1 MNTLPA
7 VLGILLGL
15 VLTWG
20 QLTHPW
26 RKPFQTL
33 LTALT
38 ALVWTLLGLSLLTW
52 LAVLPPDSPRVY
64 TVLLLKGGAV
74 WLVGAGV
81 ATVGVRRRRKPQ
93 PST

>member
-1 MNTLPA
+1 MTLPA
-7 VLGILLGL
+7 LLGILLGL

-26 RKPFQTL
+26 RKPFQTFV
-33 LTALT
+33 TALT

-64 TVLLLKGGAV
+64 TVLLLKGGAL
-74 WLVGAGV
+74 WLVGALASSV
-81 ATVGVRRRRKPQ
+81 FMRCWRR
-93 PST
+93 

>member
-1 MNTLPA
+1 MTLPA
-7 VLGILLGL
+7 LLGILLGL

-26 RKPFQTL
+26 RKPFQPL

-64 TVLLLKGGAV
+64 TVLLLKGGAL
-74 WLVGAGV
+74 WLVGAGASSV
-81 ATVGVRRRRKPQ
+81 FMRCWRR
-93 PST
+93 

>member
-1 MNTLPA
+1 MTTFPA

-26 RKPFQTL
+26 RKPFQPL

-64 TVLLLKGGAV
+64 TVLLLKGGAL
-74 WLVGAGV
+74 WLVGAIASSV
-81 ATVGVRRRRKPQ
+81 FIRCWRR
-93 PST
+93 

>member
-1 MNTLPA
+1 MTLPA
-7 VLGILLGL
+7 LLGILLGL
-15 VLTWG
+15 TLTWG

-26 RKPFQTL
+26 RKPFQTFV
-33 LTALT
+33 TALT

-74 WLVGAGV
+74 WLVGALASSV
-81 ATVGVRRRRKPQ
+81 FMRRYGLIRPR
-93 PST
+93 